1 MIDAIDLATL
11 IVAIAMLCAVLDGMR
26 G

>member
-1 MIDAIDLATL
+1 MIDAIDLATM